1 MGRRRRNISPR
12 AVIFALF
19 SLLLILG
26 RCVSVLEG
34 ESEATVVEERGG
46 RLASLLR
53 GWRWIVSH
61 PPPPGGEPRLG
72 SGPADALAAAVR
84 STPSPEE
91 ILYSDLT
98 LAFANGLKAG
108 IGGARP
114 LTSNSSQALL
124 DWFNLLSA
132 TLPPEFGLHLV
143 LARLRGNW
151 EYVGSSRE
159 NLMSILSKE
168 IPADRDYSDECVAA
182 GAGDAALSADL
193 GLLPGSTCALW
204 KLLHV
209 VTVGVAEREGGGDLP
224 RTKAFSPAQAMDVIK
239 RYIENFATCELCRTN
254 FVDHF
259 DQCAYGRCDGRL
271 AATTKGLTSTQWREP
286 AMYMWRYH
294 NGVSTSVAQEL
305 ALRKQEG
312 GDDNAARAAIARL
325 WPSINDC
332 PLCQNEDGTWNRG
345 QVYEELEKIYW
356 GNSEGKDEAN
366 DEYREEQGE
375 FWHHELGVIIL
386 FVSAVTAIK
395 IWSSWLSG
403 THGYKDVAK
412 NQ

>member
-1 MGRRRRNISPR
+1 M
-12 AVIFALF
+12 
-19 SLLLILG
+19 
-26 RCVSVLEG
+26 
-34 ESEATVVEERGG
+34 
-46 RLASLLR
+46 
-53 GWRWIVSH
+53 
-61 PPPPGGEPRLG
+61 
-72 SGPADALAAAVR
+72 
-84 STPSPEE
+84 
-91 ILYSDLT
+91 
-98 LAFANGLKAG
+98 
-108 IGGARP
+108 
-114 LTSNSSQALL
+114 TSNSSQALL

-259 DQCAYGRCDGRL
+259 DQCAYGRCD
-271 AATTKGLTSTQWREP
+271 
-286 AMYMWRYH
+286 
-294 NGVSTSVAQEL
+294 
-305 ALRKQEG
+305 
-312 GDDNAARAAIARL
+312 
-325 WPSINDC
+325 
-332 PLCQNEDGTWNRG
+332 
-345 QVYEELEKIYW
+345 
-356 GNSEGKDEAN
+356 
-366 DEYREEQGE
+366 
-375 FWHHELGVIIL
+375 
-386 FVSAVTAIK
+386 
-395 IWSSWLSG
+395 
-403 THGYKDVAK
+403 
-412 NQ
+412 